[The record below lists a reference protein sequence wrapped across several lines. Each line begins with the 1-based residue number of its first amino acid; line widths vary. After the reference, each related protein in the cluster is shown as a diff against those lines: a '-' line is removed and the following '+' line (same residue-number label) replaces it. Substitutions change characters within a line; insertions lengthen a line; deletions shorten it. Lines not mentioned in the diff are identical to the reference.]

1 VGRLATRILEITPH
15 GIRDFEGGYE
25 EYVARCGDDHL
36 DADTVLLRAKQERRE
51 AKQRRARPADD
62 PQRRAQRR
70 KLTAARDQT
79 TAAIEKAENRVHE
92 INELFCNPG
101 FFDRTPPAEV
111 RKLEQEQRQL
121 ATRRDELMLEW
132 ERLETELD
140 ALGPDTTP

>member
-1 VGRLATRILEITPH
+1 SRCRLASAQPR
-15 GIRDFEGGYE
+15 
-25 EYVARCGDDHL
+25 
-36 DADTVLLRAKQERRE
+36 
-51 AKQRRARPADD
+51 QRRAR
-62 PQRRAQRR
+62 RRE
-70 KLTAARDQT
+70 LTAARDET

-140 ALGPDTTP
+140 ALGPDAAP